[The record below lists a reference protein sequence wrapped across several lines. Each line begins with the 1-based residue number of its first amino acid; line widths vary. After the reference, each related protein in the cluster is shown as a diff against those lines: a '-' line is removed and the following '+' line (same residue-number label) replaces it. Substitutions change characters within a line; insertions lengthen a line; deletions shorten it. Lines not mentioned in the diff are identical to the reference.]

1 MMSSRFFENQPNG
14 ICHQLSET
22 VSKYRLFGT
31 AKLQNHTDEGK
42 GKEKK
47 KEQGGRKEEKRK
59 RQLLHS

>member
-1 MMSSRFFENQPNG
+1 M
-14 ICHQLSET
+14 

-42 GKEKK
+42 GQEKM

-59 RQLLHS
+59 RQLYHS